1 MLVWL
6 KTYFLCA
13 GDKLL
18 DKNITVET
26 FNTIF
31 KLFRNF
37 TNWIDILV
45 SRSERKIS
53 FLEKSVVESCIKF
66 SRSENTLKIKRHLAF
81 CITCLLS
88 NWMLLYFFSFLDFWW
103 LCICFFLVRTS
114 ILFGTQVMTWEICS
128 ILPSSHLWRD
138 MRWVSVLLL
147 TFDIFASLSSFFWS
161 SEEGFGCQ

>member
-1 MLVWL
+1 MVWL
-6 KTYFLCA
+6 KKYFLCA

-66 SRSENTLKIKRHLAF
+66 SRSENTLKIKRHLTF

-88 NWMLLYFFSFLDFWW
+88 N
-103 LCICFFLVRTS
+103 
-114 ILFGTQVMTWEICS
+114 
-128 ILPSSHLWRD
+128 
-138 MRWVSVLLL
+138 
-147 TFDIFASLSSFFWS
+147 
-161 SEEGFGCQ
+161 